1 MPPKPLTSRP
11 LDLVYFIFFVT
22 HIFASLCIDFQP
34 LYPPALVPAP
44 LRQFAEW
51 YIRTSNDPLLKAV
64 FGHGNDPLVWFKSF
78 VFLEVYA
85 GSSLIIPHLTTYSF
99 FQFPTFFIAAR
110 GLWNDSQKIYVLIL
124 VYAAS
129 TATTVWPC
137 VATIVATPGPSPA
150 ALARGIATV
159 SADERAMLLASYV
172 PFCVVPLVMTVDMA
186 FRVHGI
192 VSDALSVRQA
202 AKSK

>member
-78 VFLEVYA
+78 VFLEV
-85 GSSLIIPHLTTYSF
+85 F